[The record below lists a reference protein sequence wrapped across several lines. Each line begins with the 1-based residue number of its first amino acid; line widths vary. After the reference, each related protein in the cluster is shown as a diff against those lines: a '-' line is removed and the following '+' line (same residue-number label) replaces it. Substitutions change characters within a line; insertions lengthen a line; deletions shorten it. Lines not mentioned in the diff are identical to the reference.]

1 MLNFYDFEVFK
12 YDWLVVIINPV
23 EKTETIIINDKA
35 KLEEYYEAHKN
46 EMWIGYNNRRYDQ
59 YIMKAIL
66 CEFNPKDVSD
76 FIIVDEK
83 HGWQYSTL
91 FQKFKM
97 INFDTALKTDKGLK
111 VLEGM
116 MGNDIRETTV
126 PFNIDRKLTAAEIA
140 ETVKYC
146 KHDVEQTIEVF
157 IARKSEFDASMG
169 LIKIFGL
176 PISYMGK
183 TKAQLVSAI
192 CGGIGKK
199 FDDEFEFKIVD
210 ALRLSKYKHIANW
223 YRDKSNHNYTK
234 SFNAIVAGVEH
245 IFAWGGI
252 HGAIPQYYGEGVF
265 LMADVTAYYPSL
277 QLQYKF
283 GYRNMSNPE
292 NFEHIH
298 NENLRLKVID
308 KKARLPY
315 KIADNSMSGQL
326 KDRNS
331 KLYDP
336 RDNNAIT
343 VNGQLLLVDLIE
355 KLEPH
360 IDALIQ
366 SNTDGILIKLKSIDD
381 YDKIDDIVWEWEQR
395 TGMRMGF
402 DLYTKVFQKDVNNY
416 LIVAEDGSYK
426 SKGGYVKQLS
436 QLDYDLPIINEAL
449 VAYMTKHIPVE
460 TTINN
465 CDELIKFQKVVK
477 VSKKYMYGLKNPTY
491 RKQKIQCGISAKTG
505 RPLHKTVELW
515 NGDGEKLTDTTFRV
529 FASNDPNDG
538 MLAKVK
544 TLDKNPEKFAD
555 TPERCFIDNGDVK
568 EKRVPKKLDKQ
579 WYIDLAIKRLRQ
591 FGVM

>member
-12 YDWLVVIINPV
+12 EDWLVVIINPI
-23 EKTETIIINDKA
+23 EKTENIIINDKA
-35 KLEEYYEAHKN
+35 KLEAYYEAHKN
-46 EMWIGYNNRRYDQ
+46 DIWVGYNNRRYDQ

-66 CEFNPKDVSD
+66 CGFDPKDVSD
-76 FIIVDEK
+76 FIIVENK
-83 HGWQYSTL
+83 LGWQYSNL
-91 FQKFKM
+91 FMKFPM
-97 INFDTALKTDKGLK
+97 INFDVMLKTDKGLK

-126 PFNIDRKLTAAEIA
+126 PFDIDRKLTVAEIA

-157 IARKSEFDASMG
+157 LARRSEFDASMG
-169 LIKIFGL
+169 LIKIFNRPL
-176 PISYMGK
+176 SDMGK
-183 TKAQLVSAI
+183 TKAQLVSLI

-199 FDDEFEFKIVD
+199 FDDEFEFKIVNT
-210 ALRLSKYKHIANW
+210 LKLSKYRYIETW
-223 YRDKSNHNYTK
+223 YRDENNRDYSKSLETK
-234 SFNAIVAGVEH
+234 VAGIDH
-245 IFAWGGI
+245 ILAWGGL
-252 HGAIPQYYGEGVF
+252 HGAIPKYYGEGIF

-277 QLQYKF
+277 QLRYKF
-283 GYRNMSNPE
+283 GYRNMSSPE

-298 NENLRLKVID
+298 NENLRLKKID

-326 KDRNS
+326 KDRHS

-355 KLEPH
+355 KLEPY

-381 YDKIDDIVWEWEQR
+381 YEKIDDIVWEWEQR

-426 SKGGYVKQLS
+426 SKGSYVKQLS

-449 VAYMTKHIPVE
+449 IAYMTQGTPVE
-460 TTINN
+460 KTIND
-465 CDELIKFQKVVK
+465 CDELIKFQKIVK
-477 VSKKYMYGLKNPTY
+477 VSSKYLYGLKNPTY
-491 RKQKIQCGISAKTG
+491 AKKKIQSGISAKTG
-505 RPLHKTVELW
+505 RPLYKTVEMW
-515 NGDGEKLTDTTFRV
+515 NNDGEKLNDKTFRV

-538 MLAKVK
+538 MIAKVK

-555 TPERCFIDNGDVK
+555 TPDKCFIDNGDVK

-579 WYIDLAIKRLRQ
+579 WYIDLAIKRLQQ